1 MSLYTTQLRTLPKWR
16 LKVRTT
22 IYNGKHL
29 AIASF
34 PTNTGVLTI
43 NKEGATEHEALHRAI
58 DTLETLVNRI
68 QYPHAGTLN

>member
-1 MSLYTTQLRTLPKWR
+1 MSLYLTTLPSLPKWQ

-22 IYNGKHL
+22 IYNGKYI

-43 NKEGATEHEALHRAI
+43 NKEGATEHEALHLTI

-68 QYPHAGTLN
+68 QFPHAGALN

>member
-1 MSLYTTQLRTLPKWR
+1 MSIYITQLRCLPEWQ

-22 IYNGKHL
+22 IYNGKYL

-34 PTNTGVLTI
+34 PTNTGMLTI

-68 QYPHAGTLN
+68 QYPHAGKLN